1 MRPTDHATDKHR
13 QTQTSGIQERSLS
26 DRSVFA
32 RGLPWLFDRAVFV
45 RVRPWLLIGSV
56 ALALRLYGLRYG
68 LPAVYNPDE
77 VAIMSRALAFAKG
90 DLNPHNFLYPS
101 FYFYVLFAWEGLT
114 AVLAVAT
121 RAVDSFGA
129 FQREFFV
136 DPTRVFV
143 AGRLLSA
150 LLGTATAIA
159 TGLLGARLPLH
170 IVGPIAA
177 LLVAVAPLH
186 VLNSHYVKHDVPVTF
201 LIVLA
206 YLAYDRLWN
215 RDRAL
220 KPLVIAAAVTGAAFS
235 THYYAIF
242 LAVPLAWSAARGAG
256 GAGDAV
262 KRIAIAATVSAAVF
276 FLLSPFI
283 LVEPGTALRDIR
295 ANREIVVDR
304 AGENLG
310 YLAGAARYGRML
322 LLDTV
327 AWPAAILALAGVAI
341 GLRRDAARTIWLL
354 AFSVP
359 FLLFITGTYPASR
372 YLVPVVPFMALFA
385 AIAVVEIWRH
395 RRFASVGTVLLAVA
409 FVGAALESVNI
420 GGFIRQADT
429 RTLALEFIT
438 SRVPAGSTI
447 LSQPYSV
454 PLEPTAEALREA
466 VARSGREMPLKTRL
480 QLERTPYPSPAYR
493 VLLVGQGL
501 DADKL
506 YVPVAQLGGN
516 DPLAALEREH
526 VAFVVLKRYN
536 SPDPATLP
544 FLAAL
549 AREGRRIAVF
559 SPYHSEDAGRRAEPF
574 LHNTD
579 ARIVTALE
587 RPGPVV
593 EIWQLAGR

>member
-1 MRPTDHATDKHR
+1 M
-13 QTQTSGIQERSLS
+13 
-26 DRSVFA
+26 
-32 RGLPWLFDRAVFV
+32 
-45 RVRPWLLIGSV
+45 
-56 ALALRLYGLRYG
+56 
-68 LPAVYNPDE
+68 
-77 VAIMSRALAFAKG
+77 
-90 DLNPHNFLYPS
+90 
-101 FYFYVLFAWEGLT
+101 
-114 AVLAVAT
+114 
-121 RAVDSFGA
+121 
-129 FQREFFV
+129 
-136 DPTRVFV
+136 
-143 AGRLLSA
+143 AGQ
-150 LLGTATAIA
+150 
-159 TGLLGARLPLH
+159 LPL
-170 IVGPIAA
+170 
-177 LLVAVAPLH
+177 
-186 VLNSHYVKHDVPVTF
+186 VT
-201 LIVLA
+201 
-206 YLAYDRLWN
+206 
-215 RDRAL
+215 
-220 KPLVIAAAVTGAAFS
+220 AAAITGVAFS

-242 LAVPLAWSAARGAG
+242 LAIPLAWSAARGAA

-262 KRIAIAATVSAAVF
+262 KRIAIAALVSAAVF

-304 AGENLG
+304 AVEDLG

-327 AWPAAILALAGVAI
+327 GWPAAALALLGVAI
-341 GLRRDAARTIWLL
+341 WARRDAARTLWLL
-354 AFSVP
+354 AFPVP
-359 FLLFITGTYPASR
+359 FLLFISGTYPASR

-385 AIAVVEIWRH
+385 ALAVVEIWRH
-395 RRFASVGTVLLAVA
+395 RKFANVGTVLLAIA
-409 FVGAALESVNI
+409 FVGATLESVNI
-420 GGFIRQADT
+420 GGFIRQTDT

-438 SRVPAGSTI
+438 SRIPAGSTI

-454 PLEPTAEALREA
+454 PLEPTADALREA

-480 QLERTPYPSPAYR
+480 QLERNPYPSPAYR
-493 VLLVGQGL
+493 VLLTGEGL

-516 DPLAALEREH
+516 DPLAVLRREH

-559 SPYHSEDAGRRAEPF
+559 SPYQTEGTGQRAEPF

-579 ARIVTALE
+579 ARIVAALE

>member
-1 MRPTDHATDKHR
+1 VTRLR
-13 QTQTSGIQERSLS
+13 QGYGGQEPLARRSF
-26 DRSVFA
+26 SV
-32 RGLPWLFDRAVFV
+32 GG
-45 RVRPWLLIGSV
+45 WLLIGSV
-56 ALALRLYGLRYG
+56 ALGLRLYGLRYG

-101 FYFYVLFAWEGLT
+101 FYFYALFAWEGLT

-129 FQREFFV
+129 FQREFFL

-143 AGRLLSA
+143 AGRLLTA
-150 LLGTATAIA
+150 LLGTATVIA
-159 TGLLGARLPLH
+159 TGFLGSRLTLPIIGPL
-170 IVGPIAA
+170 AA
-177 LLVAVAPLH
+177 LLLAVAPLH

-215 RDRAL
+215 LPPEGGSSENPR
-220 KPLVIAAAVTGAAFS
+220 PLIGAAAITGAAFS

-242 LAVPLAWSAARGAG
+242 LAIPLAWSAARGAR
-256 GAGDAV
+256 GAGEAAR
-262 KRIAIAATVSAAVF
+262 RIAIAAVISAAVF

-283 LVEPGTALRDIR
+283 LVEPATALRDIR

-304 AGENLG
+304 AAEDLG
-310 YLAGAARYGRML
+310 YLSGAARYGQML
-322 LLDTV
+322 LLDTMG
-327 AWPAAILALAGVAI
+327 WPAAILALVGIAI
-341 GLRRDAARTIWLL
+341 GARRDTPRTLWLL
-354 AFSVP
+354 AFPVP
-359 FLLFITGTYPASR
+359 FLLFITSTYPASR
-372 YLVPVVPFMALFA
+372 YLVPLVPFMALFA
-385 AIAVVEIWRH
+385 AMAVVEIWRH
-395 RRFASVGTVLLAVA
+395 RKFANVGTVLLAVA
-409 FVGAALESVNI
+409 FVGATLQSVNI
-420 GGFIRQADT
+420 GGFIQQTDT
-429 RTLALEFIT
+429 RTLALEFVT
-438 SRVPAGSTI
+438 SRIPPGTTI

-454 PLEPTAEALREA
+454 PLETTADALREA
-466 VARSGREMPLKTRL
+466 VARSGREMPTKTRL
-480 QLERTPYPSPAYR
+480 QIERNPYPSPAYR
-493 VLLVGQGL
+493 VLLVGTGL

-506 YVPVAQLGGN
+506 YMPVAQLGGN
-516 DPLAALEREH
+516 DPLAALRREH

-559 SPYHSEDAGRRAEPF
+559 SPYRDAGGADSGRRAEPF

-579 ARIVTALE
+579 ARIVGALE

-593 EIWQLAGR
+593 EIWQIDGSRS